1 MRYGSACSG
10 IEAASAAWHHLGW
23 QPVFFSEIEP
33 FLRAAL
39 AARWP
44 GVPIHGDFTT
54 IEKDTYEPI
63 DLLVCGTPCQDFS
76 VAGLRAGLA
85 GERGFLTIE
94 FVRLAERLRPRW
106 LVWENV
112 PGVLSSD
119 DGRAFGLFLG
129 ALGECG
135 YGIAYRVLDAQHF
148 GVPQRR
154 RRVFLVGY
162 LGDWRPAAAVLFE
175 RESLRG
181 DTAPRRAEGKRTPG
195 GAEGSP
201 DLCVAAPLGA
211 GDGPR
216 GWRNDLDQGAFIPIA
231 NPLGAKADCGWRG
244 DLDNDTFVTGHF
256 EQNSMGGR
264 GTLGW
269 NDGEQP
275 LRPVKPQG
283 DHQMIVTHSLRAE
296 GFDASEDGTGRGV
309 PLIPVQCNG
318 GNVGTDLPSLRA
330 GNGHLTG
337 GGPAIA
343 FDTYNQTTSETVQ
356 TLRDPNGTF
365 GDALPAV
372 AVPIQSVQSV
382 REKKQNGIGIGAD
395 GDEMFTLTGRDQHAV
410 AYGIRSD
417 AARGGAAKT
426 PSPDAE
432 GRVRLRDP
440 GMGVYED
447 LAPTVDAG
455 LPHAVAFDARQSDV
469 LQYGD
474 GTGPL
479 DTDGHSIAV
488 AFDTTQITSKLNR
501 SHPKA
506 GDPCH
511 PLAVGQHPPAVAYG
525 ISSDCIDRS
534 GEGDG
539 SAAERAGLGIVA
551 DASPSIRAR
560 PNNGVAQA
568 MSVRRLTPV
577 ECARLQG
584 FPDDYL
590 DITYRG
596 KPAAD
601 GPKYRALGN
610 SMAVPCMRWIGERIA
625 MVEELL

>member
-1 MRYGSACSG
+1 MRYGSVCSG
-10 IEAASAAWHHLGW
+10 IEAASVAWHHLGW
-23 QPVFFSEIEP
+23 QAVFFSEIEP
-33 FLRAAL
+33 FPRAVL
-39 AARWP
+39 AERWP

-135 YGIAYRVLDAQHF
+135 YGTAWRVLDAQHF

-154 RRVFLVGY
+154 RRVFVVGY
-162 LGDWRPAAAVLFE
+162 LGDWRPPAAVLFE

-181 DTAPRRAEGKRTPG
+181 DTAPRRAAGERVAPCLEACANRTGDDRPPG
-195 GAEGSP
+195 T
-201 DLCVAAPLGA
+201 CVDTADSLIALRGHSDY
-211 GDGPR
+211 GDGLPSLR
-216 GWRNDLDQGAFIPIA
+216 FKSG
-231 NPLGAKADCGWRG
+231 DCGGGSEALIVPPLMARSSRG
-244 DLDNDTFVTGHF
+244 GTQGLSTGFTTDGHIVTGHPDPAYAISAGKQG
-256 EQNSMGGR
+256 EGGVFGSGR
-264 GTLGW
+264 DSQDTF
-269 NDGEQP
+269 
-275 LRPVKPQG
+275 
-283 DHQMIVTHSLRAE
+283 VTHSLRAE
-296 GFDASEDGTGRGV
+296 GFDASEDGTGRGLVTHALNVSGRGGDVTEDGTGRGV
-309 PLIPVQCNG
+309 PLIAVDARNGTIGDQTMTLAGGCDIGSPSLNSTPLTLAIRGRGDSHDLEYRQDGIANAILTPNGGRAGIGVGAVAVPLQCNG
-318 GNVGTDLPSLRA
+318 TNVGTDLPSLRA
-330 GNGHLTG
+330 GNGHITG
-337 GGPAIA
+337 GGPAI
-343 FDTYNQTTSETVQ
+343 
-356 TLRDPNGTF
+356 
-365 GDALPAV
+365 
-372 AVPIQSVQSV
+372 
-382 REKKQNGIGIGAD
+382 
-395 GDEMFTLTGRDQHAV
+395 
-410 AYGIRSD
+410 
-417 AARGGAAKT
+417 
-426 PSPDAE
+426 
-432 GRVRLRDP
+432 
-440 GMGVYED
+440 
-447 LAPTVDAG
+447 
-455 LPHAVAFDARQSDV
+455 
-469 LQYGD
+469 
-474 GTGPL
+474 
-479 DTDGHSIAV
+479 
-488 AFDTTQITSKLNR
+488 
-501 SHPKA
+501 
-506 GDPCH
+506 
-511 PLAVGQHPPAVAYG
+511 AYG

-590 DITYRG
+590 DITYRK

-625 MVEELL
+625 MVEGLL